1 MTEAADTLAPV
12 TVGTAG
18 HVDHGKS
25 TLVEALTSIFP
36 DRLAEERERGL
47 TIDLGFAWFT
57 LPGGREVSVVDVPG
71 HERFVSN
78 MLAGVGGIDAVLL
91 VIAADEGVMPQ
102 TREHLDI
109 INLLEINSGIV
120 ALTKSD
126 LVDDEWA
133 ELVEEDV
140 RDALVGS
147 ALAAAPIVHV
157 SAQARTGL
165 DRLVETLDRLLARR
179 RPQPDGGGAR
189 IPIDRV
195 FTMPGFGTVITGTL
209 TGGPLHVGDQPS
221 LYPGGA
227 SVRVRGL
234 QSHQATIDSAQ
245 PGRRVA
251 VNLGGTSPS
260 QTRRGDVLAVEGA
273 VFETRRIDARLR
285 MLPSAPRALKP
296 GEDVALHIGAASR
309 IGRLRLLETDPIPP
323 GGSGWVQ
330 WRLDA
335 PIAARRGDRYVIRRL
350 SPATTIG
357 GGRVA
362 RALARHAPR
371 GDQAVLDALARAAT
385 GDPATLVRD
394 ALADGF
400 VTLAQL
406 ARRTELDNATT
417 ERTVADLTAADE
429 ARTLRS
435 YVGSVQ
441 VIERLTSDLLSALRE
456 HHESDPAAAG
466 LRPSNLAR
474 TIDAPADA
482 IGELAA
488 TAAVDGLIRLDG
500 PRLSLA
506 GHRIELGQSEE
517 RTANRLLA
525 RLDQGGSTP
534 PSLTEALAATGGT
547 RRLASALALDGR
559 LVLLAPD
566 IALSRPTYDG
576 WLRAIRGLFDTAP
589 SVTVREVRDAL
600 ATSRKFALA
609 ILEYLDSQA
618 ITRRVGDARLWLGE
632 DSERD

>member
-1 MTEAADTLAPV
+1 M

-57 LPGGREVSVVDVPG
+57 LPSGREVSVIDVPG

-109 INLLEINSGIV
+109 IDLLEIDAGVV
-120 ALTKSD
+120 ALTKAD

-140 RDALVGS
+140 RDALRGS

-157 SAQARTGL
+157 SAEARTGL
-165 DRLVETLDRLLARR
+165 DELVETLDRVLARR
-179 RPQPDGGGAR
+179 HVRPDSGGAR

-209 TGGPLHVGDQPS
+209 SGGPLRVGDQPG
-221 LYPGGA
+221 LYPGGRR
-227 SVRVRGL
+227 VRVRGL
-234 QSHQATIDSAQ
+234 QSHQTAIDTAQ

-251 VNLGGTSPS
+251 VNLSGTSPS
-260 QTRRGDVLAVEGA
+260 QTRRGDVLAMEDA

-296 GEDVALHIGAASR
+296 GEDVALHIGAAAR
-309 IGRLRLLETDPIPP
+309 VARLRLLENDPIPP

-357 GGRVA
+357 GGSVA

-371 GDQAVLDALARAAT
+371 GDTAVLEALARAAA
-385 GDPATLVRD
+385 GDPAALVRD
-394 ALADGF
+394 ALAAGL
-400 VTLAQL
+400 VTMAQL
-406 ARRTELDNATT
+406 ARRTELDSATT
-417 ERTVADLTAADE
+417 EQTLADLTAAGE
-429 ARTLRS
+429 VRTLRS
-435 YVGSVQ
+435 YLGSVP
-441 VIERLTSDLLSALRE
+441 VIEQLTADLLSALRT
-456 HHESDPAAAG
+456 HHESDPGAVG
-466 LRPSNLAR
+466 LRSSDLAR
-474 TIDAPADA
+474 TLDLSADA
-482 IGELAA
+482 VGELAA
-488 TAAVDGLIRLDG
+488 AAAAEGSVRLEG
-500 PRLSLA
+500 PRVSLA
-506 GHRIELGQSEE
+506 GHTVELSESE
-517 RTANRLLA
+517 QRTAHRLLA
-525 RLDQGGSTP
+525 QLDEGGATP
-534 PSLTEALAATGGT
+534 QALAQALTAAGGT
-547 RRLASALALDGR
+547 PRLASALAQDGR
-559 LVLLAPD
+559 LVLLAAD
-566 IALSRPTYDG
+566 IALSRRTYEA
-576 WLRAIRGLFDTAP
+576 WLRAVRELFDSAP
-589 SVTVREVRDAL
+589 AVSVREVRDAL
-600 ATSRKFALA
+600 GTSRKYALA
-609 ILEYLDSQA
+609 LLEYLDSRA

-632 DSERD
+632 DSEQA

>member
-1 MTEAADTLAPV
+1 M

-109 INLLEINSGIV
+109 IDLLEIDTGVV
-120 ALTKSD
+120 ALTKAD

-140 RDALVGS
+140 RDALAGS
-147 ALAAAPIVHV
+147 ALADAPIVHV
-157 SAQARTGL
+157 SAQDRTGL
-165 DRLVETLDRLLARR
+165 DELVKALDGVLAQL
-179 RPQPDGGGAR
+179 RPRSDIGGAR

-209 TGGPLHVGDQPS
+209 SGGTLRVGDQPG
-221 LYPGGA
+221 LYPGGRT
-227 SVRVRGL
+227 VRVRGL
-234 QSHQATIDSAQ
+234 QSHQTTIDFAQ

-260 QTRRGDVLAVEGA
+260 QTRRGDMLAVEGA

-296 GEDVALHIGAASR
+296 GEDVSLHVGAASR
-309 IGRLRLLETDPIPP
+309 IARLRLLERDPIPA
-323 GGSGWVQ
+323 GASGWVQ

-371 GDQAVLDALARAAT
+371 GDPAILATLSRAAA
-385 GDPATLVRD
+385 GDPLVLVRD
-394 ALADGF
+394 ALAHDL
-400 VTLAQL
+400 VTPVDL
-406 ARRTELDNATT
+406 ARRTELDGKALARAVV
-417 ERTVADLTAADE
+417 ELTAAGDV
-429 ARTLRS
+429 RTLRS
-435 YVGSVQ
+435 HIGSAEV
-441 VIERLTSDLLSALRE
+441 VERLTSDLMAELRA
-456 HHESDPAAAG
+456 HHESDPAARG
-466 LRPSNLAR
+466 LRPSELAR
-474 TIDAPADA
+474 TMNATTDA
-482 IGELAA
+482 IGELATVAA
-488 TAAVDGLIRLDG
+488 TDGLVRLDG
-500 PRLSLA
+500 PRVALADHKVELSKA
-506 GHRIELGQSEE
+506 EQRAA
-517 RTANRLLA
+517 TRLLA
-525 RLDQGGSTP
+525 ILDQGGSTP
-534 PSLTEALAATGGT
+534 PSLAEALSATGGSK
-547 RRLASALALDGR
+547 RLATALAQDGR

-566 IALSRPTYDG
+566 IALSRRTYDA
-576 WLRAIRGLFDTAP
+576 WLGAVRDLFLAAP

-600 ATSRKFALA
+600 GTSRKYALA
-609 ILEYLDSQA
+609 LLEYLDSRA
-618 ITRRVGDARLWLGE
+618 VTRRVGDARLWLGD
-632 DSERD
+632 DSERG

>member
-1 MTEAADTLAPV
+1 M

-109 INLLEINSGIV
+109 IDLLEIDSGVV
-120 ALTKSD
+120 ALTKAD
-126 LVDDEWA
+126 LVDEEWA

-140 RDALVGS
+140 RETLAGRALGD
-147 ALAAAPIVHV
+147 APIVQV
-157 SAQARTGL
+157 SAQARSGL
-165 DRLVETLDRLLARR
+165 DELVATLDAVLAQ
-179 RPQPDGGGAR
+179 RPPRQDSGGAR

-209 TGGPLHVGDQPS
+209 SGGTLHVGDQPS
-221 LYPGGA
+221 LVPGGRG
-227 SVRVRGL
+227 VRVRGL
-234 QSHQATIDSAQ
+234 QSHQTTIDTAQ

-260 QTRRGDVLAVEGA
+260 QARRGDVLAADGA
-273 VFETRRIDARLR
+273 VYETRRIDARLR

-296 GEDVALHIGAASR
+296 GEHVALHIGAASR
-309 IGRLRLLETDPIPP
+309 IAGLRLLESDPIPP

-357 GGRVA
+357 GGSVA

-371 GDQAVLDALARAAT
+371 GDAAVLEALSRAAA
-385 GDPATLVRD
+385 GDPPTLVRD
-394 ALADGF
+394 ALAGGL
-400 VTLAQL
+400 VTLADL
-406 ARRTELDNATT
+406 ARRTELDSQTAAQ
-417 ERTVADLTAADE
+417 TVADLTMAGE
-429 ARTLRS
+429 MRS
-435 YVGSVQ
+435 LGSYLGSMQ
-441 VIERLTSDLLSALRE
+441 VIERLTAELLGALRAHHDSDPGAAGPGTSDL
-456 HHESDPAAAG
+456 
-466 LRPSNLAR
+466 AR
-474 TIDAPADA
+474 MMDTPADA

-488 TAAVDGLIRLDG
+488 AAAAEGSVRLDG
-500 PRLSLA
+500 PRMALA
-506 GHRIELGQSEE
+506 DHQVQLNPAEQR
-517 RTANRLLA
+517 AAPRLLA
-525 RLDQGGSTP
+525 QLDQGGSAP
-534 PSLTEALAATGGT
+534 PSLSEALAASGGT
-547 RRLASALALDGR
+547 RRLAAALAQDGQ

-566 IALSRPTYDG
+566 IALSRRNYDS
-576 WLRAIRGLFDTAP
+576 WLHAVRELFDAAP
-589 SVTVREVRDAL
+589 TVTVREVRDAL
-600 ATSRKFALA
+600 GTSRKYALA
-609 ILEYLDSQA
+609 LLEYLDSRA
-618 ITRRVGDARLWLGE
+618 VTRRVGDARLWLGE
-632 DSERD
+632 DSERP

>member
-1 MTEAADTLAPV
+1 M

-57 LPGGREVSVVDVPG
+57 LPGGREVSVIDVPG

-109 INLLEINSGIV
+109 IDLLEIDAGVV
-120 ALTKSD
+120 ALTKAD

-140 RDALVGS
+140 REALEGRT
-147 ALAAAPIVHV
+147 LADAPIVHV
-157 SAQARTGL
+157 SAQSRTGL
-165 DRLVETLDRLLARR
+165 DELVETLDDVLAQRPPRLDR
-179 RPQPDGGGAR
+179 GGAR

-209 TGGPLHVGDQPS
+209 SGGTLHVGDQPR
-221 LYPGGA
+221 LYPGA
-227 SVRVRGL
+227 RSVRVRGL
-234 QSHQATIDSAQ
+234 QSHQTTIGAAP

-260 QTRRGDVLAVEGA
+260 QTRRGDVLAVEDA

-285 MLPSAPRALKP
+285 MLPAAARALKP
-296 GEDVALHIGAASR
+296 GEDVSLHIGAASR
-309 IGRLRLLETDPIPP
+309 VARLRLLERDPIPP

-350 SPATTIG
+350 SPAATIG
-357 GGRVA
+357 GGDVV

-371 GDQAVLDALARAAT
+371 GDTAILDALERAAA
-385 GDPATLVRD
+385 GDAATLVRD
-394 ALADGF
+394 ALADRL
-400 VTLAQL
+400 VTLAEL
-406 ARRTELDNATT
+406 ARRTELDSETT
-417 ERTVADLTAADE
+417 AQTVTDLTAGGE

-441 VIERLTSDLLSALRE
+441 VIENLTSELLSALRT
-456 HHESDPAAAG
+456 HHESDPGATG
-466 LRPSNLAR
+466 LRTSDLAR
-474 TIDAPADA
+474 TMDAPADA
-482 IGELAA
+482 VGELAA
-488 TAAVDGLIRLDG
+488 EAAARGAVRLDG
-500 PRLSLA
+500 PRVALA
-506 GHRIELGQSEE
+506 GHRAELTEAEQ
-517 RTANRLLA
+517 RAADRLLA
-525 RLDQGGSTP
+525 QLDQGGSTP
-534 PSLTEALAATGGT
+534 PSLALALTAAGGT
-547 RRLASALALDGR
+547 PRLASALAQDGR
-559 LVLLAPD
+559 LVLLAAD
-566 IALSRPTYDG
+566 IALSSRTYEA
-576 WLRAIRGLFDTAP
+576 WLGAVRELFESAP

-600 ATSRKFALA
+600 GTSRKYALA
-609 ILEYLDSQA
+609 LLEYLDSRA

>member
-1 MTEAADTLAPV
+1 M

-36 DRLAEERERGL
+36 DRLAEEHERGL

-57 LPGGREVSVVDVPG
+57 LPSGREVSMVDVPG

-109 INLLEINSGIV
+109 INLLEIDSGVV

-140 RDALVGS
+140 REALRDS
-147 ALAAAPIVHV
+147 ALAAAPMVHV
-157 SAQARTGL
+157 SAEARTGL
-165 DRLVETLDRLLARR
+165 DELVETLDNVLAQRPPRLDR
-179 RPQPDGGGAR
+179 GGAR

-209 TGGPLHVGDQPS
+209 SGGPLNVGDQPG
-221 LYPGGA
+221 LYPGGRG
-227 SVRVRGL
+227 VRVRGL
-234 QSHQATIDSAQ
+234 QSHQTTIDTAQ

-251 VNLGGTSPS
+251 VNLGGANPS

-296 GEDVALHIGAASR
+296 GEDVSLHIGAASR
-309 IGRLRLLETDPIPP
+309 VARLRLLESDPIPP

-357 GGRVA
+357 GGSVA

-371 GDQAVLDALARAAT
+371 GDAAVLDALARAAV

-394 ALADGF
+394 ALADGL
-400 VTLAQL
+400 VTLADL
-406 ARRTELDNATT
+406 ARRTELDSATT
-417 ERTVADLTAADE
+417 KQTVADLTAAGE
-429 ARTLRS
+429 VRMLRN

-441 VIERLTSDLLSALRE
+441 VIERLTSELLRALGS
-456 HHESDPAAAG
+456 HHESDPGAVG
-466 LRPSNLAR
+466 LRTSDLVR
-474 TIDAPADA
+474 TMVAPADA

-488 TAAVDGLIRLDG
+488 VAAAEGLVRLEG
-500 PRLSLA
+500 PRVALA
-506 GHRIELGQSEE
+506 GHNVELSADEE
-517 RTANRLLA
+517 RAALRVLTH
-525 RLDQGGSTP
+525 LDEGGSTP
-534 PSLTEALAATGGT
+534 PPLTEALAAGGGT
-547 RRLASALALDGR
+547 RRLATALAQDGR

-566 IALSRPTYDG
+566 IALSRRTYNA
-576 WLRAIRGLFDTAP
+576 WLGAVRSLFEFSS

-600 ATSRKFALA
+600 GTSRKYALA
-609 ILEYLDSQA
+609 LLEYLDSRA

-632 DSERD
+632 DSEPA

>member
-1 MTEAADTLAPV
+1 M

-57 LPGGREVSVVDVPG
+57 LPGGREVSVIDVPG

-109 INLLEINSGIV
+109 IDLLEIDSGVV
-120 ALTKSD
+120 ALTKAD

-140 RDALVGS
+140 RDALQGS
-147 ALAAAPIVHV
+147 ALSAAPMVHV
-157 SAQARTGL
+157 SAAARTGL
-165 DRLVETLDRLLARR
+165 DELVETLDRVLARR
-179 RPQPDGGGAR
+179 PVRPDSGGAR

-195 FTMPGFGTVITGTL
+195 FAMPGFGTVITGTL
-209 TGGPLHVGDQPS
+209 SGGPLRVGDQPG
-221 LYPGGA
+221 LYPGGR

-234 QSHQATIDSAQ
+234 QSHQTTIDTAR

-251 VNLGGTSPS
+251 VNLSGTSPS
-260 QTRRGDVLAVEGA
+260 QTRRGDVLAMEDA

-296 GEDVALHIGAASR
+296 GEDVSLHIGAASR
-309 IGRLRLLETDPIPP
+309 VARLRLLESDPIPP

-335 PIAARRGDRYVIRRL
+335 PIAARRGDRYVTRRL

-357 GGRVA
+357 GGSVA
-362 RALARHAPR
+362 RALAWHAPR
-371 GDQAVLDALARAAT
+371 GDAAVLDALARAAV

-394 ALADGF
+394 ALADGL
-400 VTLAQL
+400 VTLADL
-406 ARRTELDNATT
+406 ARRTELDSATT
-417 ERTVADLTAADE
+417 KQTVADLTAAGE
-429 ARTLRS
+429 VRMLRN

-441 VIERLTSDLLSALRE
+441 VIERLTSELLSALGS
-456 HHESDPAAAG
+456 HHESDPGAAG
-466 LRPSNLAR
+466 LRTSDLVR
-474 TIDAPADA
+474 TMDAPADA

-488 TAAVDGLIRLDG
+488 VAAAEGSVRLEG
-500 PRLSLA
+500 PRVSLA
-506 GHRIELGQSEE
+506 GHTVELNAAEE
-517 RTANRLLA
+517 RAALRVLTY
-525 RLDQGGSTP
+525 LDEGGSMP
-534 PSLTEALAATGGT
+534 QPLTEALAAGGGT
-547 RRLASALALDGR
+547 RRLATALAQDGR

-566 IALSRPTYDG
+566 IALSRRTYNA
-576 WLRAIRGLFDTAP
+576 WLRAVRSLFESSP

-600 ATSRKFALA
+600 GTSRKYALA
-609 ILEYLDSQA
+609 LLEYLDSRA

-632 DSERD
+632 DSEQA

>member
-1 MTEAADTLAPV
+1 M

-57 LPGGREVSVVDVPG
+57 LPSGREVSVVDVPG

-109 INLLEINSGIV
+109 IDLLEIDTGVV

-140 RDALVGS
+140 RDALAGS
-147 ALAAAPIVHV
+147 ALAAAPIVPV
-157 SAQARTGL
+157 SAQDRTGL

-179 RPQPDGGGAR
+179 SGRPDSGGAR

-234 QSHQATIDSAQ
+234 QSHQATIDFAQ

-273 VFETRRIDARLR
+273 VFETHRIDARLR

-323 GGSGWVQ
+323 GGSGWAQ

-371 GDQAVLDALARAAT
+371 GDRAVLDALARAAA

-394 ALADGF
+394 ALTDGL

-417 ERTVADLTAADE
+417 EQNVADLAAANE
-429 ARTLRS
+429 VRTLRS

-441 VIERLTSDLLSALRE
+441 EIERLTSDLLRALRE
-456 HHESDPAAAG
+456 HHQSDPGAMG
-466 LRPSNLAR
+466 LRTSDLAHSM
-474 TIDAPADA
+474 DAPADA

-488 TAAVDGLIRLDG
+488 AAAARGLVRLEG
-500 PRLSLA
+500 PRIVLA
-506 GHRIELGQSEE
+506 GHTVELTEAE
-517 RTANRLLA
+517 RHAAPRLLA
-525 RLDQGGSTP
+525 RLDQGGPTP
-534 PSLTEALAATGGT
+534 PSLSEALKATGGS
-547 RRLASALALDGR
+547 RRLAAALAQDGR
-559 LVLLAPD
+559 LVMLAPD
-566 IALSRPTYDG
+566 IALSRGTFDA
-576 WLRAIRGLFDTAP
+576 WLSTVHGLFHAGPT
-589 SVTVREVRDAL
+589 VTVREVRDAL
-600 ATSRKFALA
+600 GTSRKFALA
-609 ILEYLDSQA
+609 LLEYLDSRA

>member
-1 MTEAADTLAPV
+1 MTESADTLAPM

-109 INLLEINSGIV
+109 IDLLEIESGV
-120 ALTKSD
+120 VVLTKAD
-126 LVDDEWA
+126 LVEDEWV

-140 RDALVGS
+140 RDALAGS
-147 ALAAAPIVHV
+147 RLAASPIVHV

-165 DRLVETLDRLLARR
+165 DELVETLDRVLTR
-179 RPQPDGGGAR
+179 RPIRPDSGGAR

-209 TGGPLHVGDQPS
+209 TGGPLRVGDQPN
-221 LYPGGA
+221 LYPGGRN
-227 SVRVRGL
+227 VRVRGL
-234 QSHQATIDSAQ
+234 QSHQTTIDTAH
-245 PGRRVA
+245 PGRRAA
-251 VNLGGTSPS
+251 VNLGGTNPS
-260 QTRRGDVLAVEGA
+260 QTRRGDVLAMPGA
-273 VFETRRIDARLR
+273 VLETRRVDARLR

-296 GEDVALHIGAASR
+296 GEDVALHIGAAAR
-309 IGRLRLLETDPIPP
+309 VARLRLLEAEAIPP
-323 GGSGWVQ
+323 GDSGWVQ

-371 GDQAVLDALARAAT
+371 GDEAVLDALAHAAA
-385 GDPATLVRD
+385 GDPATLIRD
-394 ALADGF
+394 ALADEL

-406 ARRTELDNATT
+406 ARRTELDSATT
-417 ERTVADLTAADE
+417 EQTIADLTAADE

-441 VIERLTSDLLSALRE
+441 VIERLTSDLLSALRA
-456 HHESDPAAAG
+456 HHESDPGAIG
-466 LRPSNLAR
+466 LRTTDLALAM
-474 TIDAPADA
+474 DAPADA

-488 TAAVDGLIRLDG
+488 AAAAKGLVRLEG
-500 PRLSLA
+500 PRMVLA
-506 GHRIELGQSEE
+506 GHTVELTEAE
-517 RTANRLLA
+517 KHAAPRLLA
-525 RLDQGGSTP
+525 HLDQGGSTP
-534 PSLTEALAATGGT
+534 PSLSQALTATSGS
-547 RRLASALALDGR
+547 RRLAAALTQDGR

-566 IALSRPTYDG
+566 IALSRETYAV
-576 WLRAIRGLFDTAP
+576 WLRAVRDLFETAP

-600 ATSRKFALA
+600 GTSRKYALA
-609 ILEYLDSQA
+609 LLEYLDSRA
-618 ITRRVGDARLWLGE
+618 VTRRVGDVRLWLGE

>member
-1 MTEAADTLAPV
+1 M

-57 LPGGREVSVVDVPG
+57 LPSGREVSVVDVPG

-109 INLLEINSGIV
+109 INLLEIDSGVV

-140 RDALVGS
+140 RDALAGR

-165 DRLVETLDRLLARR
+165 DTLVETLDRLLAQR
-179 RPQPDGGGAR
+179 RPRSDGGGAR

-209 TGGPLHVGDQPS
+209 SGGPLHVGDQPN
-221 LYPGGA
+221 LYPGGER
-227 SVRVRGL
+227 VRVRGL
-234 QSHQATIDSAQ
+234 QSHQATIDVAQ

-251 VNLGGTSPS
+251 VNLGGASPS

-273 VFETRRIDARLR
+273 VFETRRVDARLR
-285 MLPSAPRALKP
+285 MLPAAPRALKP
-296 GEDVALHIGAASR
+296 GEDVSLHIGAASR
-309 IGRLRLLETDPIPP
+309 IARLRLLETDRIPP

-362 RALARHAPR
+362 RAQARHAPR
-371 GDQAVLDALARAAT
+371 GDPETLATLTRAAA
-385 GDPATLVRD
+385 GDPLMLVRD
-394 ALADGF
+394 ALADDL
-400 VTLAQL
+400 VTPDDLS
-406 ARRTELDNATT
+406 RRTELDGETL
-417 ERTVADLTAADE
+417 ERAVAELTAAGE
-429 ARTLRS
+429 ARALRS
-435 YVGSVQ
+435 YTGSVQ
-441 VIERLTSDLLSALRE
+441 VIERLTSALLAALRA
-456 HHESDPAAAG
+456 HHESDPGAAG
-466 LRPSNLAR
+466 LRSSDLAR
-474 TIDAPADA
+474 TLDLPANA
-482 IGELAA
+482 VAELAA
-488 TAAVDGLIRLDG
+488 AAAGGGSVRIDG
-500 PRLSLA
+500 PRIALA
-506 GHRIELGQSEE
+506 GHRVELDEAE
-517 RTANRLLA
+517 KRTARRLLA
-525 RLDQGGSTP
+525 QLDRGGSAP
-534 PSLTEALAATGGT
+534 PSLTEALTASGGT
-547 RRLASALALDGR
+547 PRLAAALAQDGR
-559 LVLLAPD
+559 LVSLAPD
-566 IALSRPTYDG
+566 IALSRQTYDG
-576 WLRAIRGLFDTAP
+576 WLDTVRDLFQAAP
-589 SVTVREVRDAL
+589 RVTVREVRDAL
-600 ATSRKFALA
+600 GTSRKYALA
-609 ILEYLDSQA
+609 LLEYLDSRA
-618 ITRRVGDARLWLGE
+618 ITRRVGDVRLWLGE

>member
-1 MTEAADTLAPV
+1 M

-57 LPGGREVSVVDVPG
+57 LPGGREVSVIDVPG

-109 INLLEINSGIV
+109 IDLLEIDSGVV
-120 ALTKSD
+120 ALTKAD

-140 RDALVGS
+140 REALRDS
-147 ALAAAPIVHV
+147 ALAAAPMVHV
-157 SAQARTGL
+157 SAEARTGL
-165 DRLVETLDRLLARR
+165 DELVETLDNVLAQRPPRLDR
-179 RPQPDGGGAR
+179 GGAR

-209 TGGPLHVGDQPS
+209 SGGPLNVGDQPG
-221 LYPGGA
+221 LYPGGRG
-227 SVRVRGL
+227 VRVRGL
-234 QSHQATIDSAQ
+234 QSHQTTIDTAQ

-251 VNLGGTSPS
+251 VNLGGANPS

-296 GEDVALHIGAASR
+296 GEDVSLHIGAASR
-309 IGRLRLLETDPIPP
+309 VARLRLLESDPIPP

-350 SPATTIG
+350 SPANTIG
-357 GGRVA
+357 GGSVA

-371 GDQAVLDALARAAT
+371 GDEAVLDSLTRAAS

-394 ALADGF
+394 ALAAGL
-400 VTLAQL
+400 VTMAQL
-406 ARRTELDNATT
+406 ARRTELDSAAT
-417 ERTVADLTAADE
+417 EETVADLTAAGE
-429 ARTLRS
+429 VRTLRS
-435 YVGSVQ
+435 YLGSVP
-441 VIERLTSDLLSALRE
+441 VIEQLTAELLSALRT
-456 HHESDPAAAG
+456 HHESDPGAVG
-466 LRPSNLAR
+466 LPSSEVAR
-474 TIDAPADA
+474 TMDLPADA
-482 IGELAA
+482 VSELAA
-488 TAAVDGLIRLDG
+488 AAAAEGSVRLEG
-500 PRLSLA
+500 PRVSLA
-506 GHRIELGQSEE
+506 GHTVEMSESE
-517 RTANRLLA
+517 QRTAHRLLA
-525 RLDQGGSTP
+525 HLDQGGSTP
-534 PSLTEALAATGGT
+534 PSLAEALTAAGGT
-547 RRLASALALDGR
+547 PRLASALAQDGR
-559 LVLLAPD
+559 LVVLASD
-566 IALSRPTYDG
+566 IALSRRTYEA
-576 WLRAIRGLFDTAP
+576 WLRAVRELFDSAP
-589 SVTVREVRDAL
+589 AVSVREVRDAL
-600 ATSRKFALA
+600 GTSRKYALA
-609 ILEYLDSQA
+609 LLEYLDSRA
-618 ITRRVGDARLWLGE
+618 ITRRVGDARLWLGD
-632 DSERD
+632 DSEPD

>member
-1 MTEAADTLAPV
+1 M

-57 LPGGREVSVVDVPG
+57 LPNGREVSVVDVPG

-109 INLLEINSGIV
+109 IDLLEIDTGVV

-126 LVDDEWA
+126 LVDDEWV

-140 RDALVGS
+140 RDALAGS
-147 ALAAAPIVHV
+147 ALAAAPIVPV
-157 SAQARTGL
+157 SAQDRTGL

-179 RPQPDGGGAR
+179 SGRPDSGGAR

-209 TGGPLHVGDQPS
+209 TGGPLHVGDRPN
-221 LYPGGA
+221 LYPSGRG
-227 SVRVRGL
+227 VRIRGL
-234 QSHQATIDSAQ
+234 QSHQATIDAAQ
-245 PGRRVA
+245 PGCRVA
-251 VNLGGTSPS
+251 VNLGGANPS

-285 MLPSAPRALKP
+285 MLPSAARALKP
-296 GEDVALHIGAASR
+296 GEDVALHIGAAAR
-309 IGRLRLLETDPIPP
+309 VARLRLLEADPIPP

-350 SPATTIG
+350 SPAATIG

-371 GDQAVLDALARAAT
+371 GDRAVLDALARAAA
-385 GDPATLVRD
+385 GDPASLVRD
-394 ALADGF
+394 ALTDGL

-417 ERTVADLTAADE
+417 EQAIADLAAAHE

-441 VIERLTSDLLSALRE
+441 EIERLTSHLLSALRA
-456 HHESDPAAAG
+456 HHESDPGALG
-466 LRPSNLAR
+466 LRTSDLAHSL
-474 TIDAPADA
+474 DAPADA

-488 TAAVDGLIRLDG
+488 AAATRGLVRLEG
-500 PRLSLA
+500 PRIVLA
-506 GHRIELGQSEE
+506 GHTVELTEAE
-517 RTANRLLA
+517 RHAAPRLLA

-534 PSLTEALAATGGT
+534 PSLSEALTATGGS
-547 RRLASALALDGR
+547 RRLTAALAQDGR
-559 LVLLAPD
+559 LVMLAPD
-566 IALSRPTYDG
+566 IALSRGTYDA
-576 WLRAIRGLFDTAP
+576 WLSAVHGLFDAGPT
-589 SVTVREVRDAL
+589 VTVREVRDAL
-600 ATSRKFALA
+600 GTSRKFALA
-609 ILEYLDSQA
+609 LLEYLDSRA

>member
-1 MTEAADTLAPV
+1 MTAGPDALAPM

-57 LPGGREVSVVDVPG
+57 LPSGREVSVVDVPG

-109 INLLEINSGIV
+109 IDLLEIDSGVV
-120 ALTKSD
+120 ALTKAD
-126 LVDDEWA
+126 LVEDEWV

-140 RDALVGS
+140 RDALAGS
-147 ALAAAPIVHV
+147 PLAASPIVHV

-165 DRLVETLDRLLARR
+165 DELVETLDRVLTR
-179 RPQPDGGGAR
+179 RPARPDGGGAR

-209 TGGPLHVGDQPS
+209 TGGPLQVGDRPS
-221 LYPGGA
+221 LYPSGRA
-227 SVRVRGL
+227 VRVRGL
-234 QSHQATIDSAQ
+234 QSHQATINAAQ

-251 VNLGGTSPS
+251 VNLGGTNPS
-260 QTRRGDVLAVEGA
+260 QTRRGDVLAMPGA
-273 VFETRRIDARLR
+273 VLDTRRVDARLR
-285 MLPSAPRALKP
+285 MLASAPRALKP
-296 GEDVALHIGAASR
+296 GEHVALHIGAAARVAS
-309 IGRLRLLETDPIPP
+309 LRLLEADPIPP

-335 PIAARRGDRYVIRRL
+335 PIAGRRGDRYVIRRL

-371 GDQAVLDALARAAT
+371 GDQAVLEAVARAAA

-394 ALADGF
+394 ALADEL

-406 ARRTELDNATT
+406 ARRIELDSATT
-417 ERTVADLTAADE
+417 EQTVADLAAAGE
-429 ARTLRS
+429 AWTLRS
-435 YVGSVQ
+435 FVGSVQ
-441 VIERLTSDLLSALRE
+441 VIERLTSELLSTLRE
-456 HHESDPAAAG
+456 HHESDPGAMG
-466 LRPSNLAR
+466 LRTSDLAR
-474 TIDAPADA
+474 SMDAPAEA

-488 TAAVDGLIRLDG
+488 AAAAQGSVRLEG
-500 PRLSLA
+500 PHVVLA
-506 GHRIELGQSEE
+506 GHTVVLTEAEQ
-517 RTANRLLA
+517 RTALRLLA
-525 RLDQGGSTP
+525 HLDHGGSTP
-534 PSLTEALAATGGT
+534 PSLGEALTATSGS
-547 RRLASALALDGR
+547 RRLAAALAQDGR
-559 LVLLAPD
+559 LVMLAPD
-566 IALSRPTYDG
+566 IALSRETYAV
-576 WLRAIRGLFDTAP
+576 WLRAVRNLFETAP
-589 SVTVREVRDAL
+589 SVTVREVRDTL
-600 ATSRKFALA
+600 GTSRKYALA
-609 ILEYLDSQA
+609 LLEYLDSRA
-618 ITRRVGDARLWLGE
+618 VTRRVGDARLWLGE

>member
-1 MTEAADTLAPV
+1 M

-57 LPGGREVSVVDVPG
+57 LPSGREVSVIDVPG

-109 INLLEINSGIV
+109 INLLEIDTGVV
-120 ALTKSD
+120 ALTKAD

-140 RDALVGS
+140 REALEGS
-147 ALAAAPIVHV
+147 RLTNTPIVQV
-157 SAQARTGL
+157 SAQARIGL
-165 DRLVETLDRLLARR
+165 DELVGTLDRVLAARR
-179 RPQPDGGGAR
+179 PRTDRGGAR

-195 FTMPGFGTVITGTL
+195 FTMPGFGTVVTGTL
-209 TGGPLHVGDQPS
+209 SGGPLRVGDQPS
-221 LYPGGA
+221 LYPGGRR
-227 SVRVRGL
+227 VRVRGL
-234 QSHQATIDSAQ
+234 QSHQTTVDAAW

-251 VNLGGTSPS
+251 VNLGGVNPS

-273 VFETRRIDARLR
+273 VFETRRIDTRLR

-296 GEDVALHIGAASR
+296 GEDVALHIGAAAR
-309 IGRLRLLETDPIPP
+309 LARLRLLEADPIAP
-323 GGSGWVQ
+323 GKSGWVQ

-357 GGRVA
+357 GGSVA

-371 GDQAVLDALARAAT
+371 GDVAVLDALARAAA
-385 GDPATLVRD
+385 GDPPALVRD
-394 ALADGF
+394 ALTAGL

-406 ARRTELDNATT
+406 ARRTELDSATA
-417 ERTVADLTAADE
+417 EQTVADLTAAGE
-429 ARTLRS
+429 VRTLRG

-441 VIERLTSDLLSALRE
+441 MIESLTSELLSALRA
-456 HHESDPAAAG
+456 HHERDPAATG
-466 LRPSNLAR
+466 LRTSDLAR
-474 TIDAPADA
+474 TMDAPADA
-482 IGELAA
+482 VGELAA
-488 TAAVDGLIRLDG
+488 AAAAEGLVRLEG
-500 PRLSLA
+500 PRVALA
-506 GHRIELGQSEE
+506 DHKVELNEAEQ
-517 RTANRLLA
+517 RAALRLLA
-525 RLDQGGSTP
+525 ELDRGGSTP
-534 PSLTEALAATGGT
+534 PSLTEALTATGGS
-547 RRLASALALDGR
+547 RRLAAALGQDGR
-559 LVLLAPD
+559 LVQLAPD
-566 IALSRPTYDG
+566 IALSRQTYDA
-576 WLRAIRGLFDTAP
+576 WLRAVRGLFESSP

-600 ATSRKFALA
+600 GTSRKYALA
-609 ILEYLDSQA
+609 LLEYLDSRA
-618 ITRRVGDARLWLGE
+618 VTRRVGDARLWLGE
-632 DSERD
+632 DSERA

>member
-1 MTEAADTLAPV
+1 M

-57 LPGGREVSVVDVPG
+57 LPSGREVSVIDVPG

-109 INLLEINSGIV
+109 IDLLDIDAGVV
-120 ALTKSD
+120 ALTKAD
-126 LVDDEWA
+126 LVGDEWA

-140 RDALVGS
+140 RDVLAGS
-147 ALAAAPIVHV
+147 ALAAAPIVQV
-157 SAQARTGL
+157 SAQVRTGL
-165 DRLVETLDRLLARR
+165 DELVETLDDVLARR
-179 RPQPDGGGAR
+179 PARLDRGGAR

-209 TGGPLHVGDQPS
+209 SGGPLRVGDQPD
-221 LYPGGA
+221 LHPGGRR
-227 SVRVRGL
+227 VRVRGL
-234 QSHQATIDSAQ
+234 QSHQTTIDTAQ

-251 VNLGGTSPS
+251 VNLSGTNPS
-260 QTRRGDVLAVEGA
+260 QTRRGDVLAMKDA

-296 GEDVALHIGAASR
+296 GEDVALHIGAAAR
-309 IGRLRLLETDPIPP
+309 VARLRLLESDPIPP

-357 GGRVA
+357 GGSVA

-371 GDQAVLDALARAAT
+371 GDEAVLDSLTRAAS

-394 ALADGF
+394 ALAAGL
-400 VTLAQL
+400 VTMAQL
-406 ARRTELDNATT
+406 ARRTELDSAAT
-417 ERTVADLTAADE
+417 EETVADLTAAGE
-429 ARTLRS
+429 VRTLRS
-435 YVGSVQ
+435 YLGSVP
-441 VIERLTSDLLSALRE
+441 VIEQLTADLLSALRT
-456 HHESDPAAAG
+456 HHESDPGAVG
-466 LRPSNLAR
+466 LRTSDLAR
-474 TIDAPADA
+474 TLDVPADA
-482 IGELAA
+482 VGELAA
-488 TAAVDGLIRLDG
+488 AAAAEGSVRLEG
-500 PRLSLA
+500 PRVSLA
-506 GHRIELGQSEE
+506 GHTVELSESE
-517 RTANRLLA
+517 QRTAHRLLA
-525 RLDQGGSTP
+525 QLDQGGSTP
-534 PSLTEALAATGGT
+534 PSLAQALTAAGGT
-547 RRLASALALDGR
+547 PRLASALAQDGR
-559 LVLLAPD
+559 LVLLAAD
-566 IALSRPTYDG
+566 IALSRRTYEA
-576 WLRAIRGLFDTAP
+576 WLRVVRELFDSAP
-589 SVTVREVRDAL
+589 TVSVREVRDAL
-600 ATSRKFALA
+600 GTSRKYALA
-609 ILEYLDSQA
+609 LLEYLDSRA
-618 ITRRVGDARLWLGE
+618 ITRRVGDARLWLGK
-632 DSERD
+632 DSEQA

>member
-1 MTEAADTLAPV
+1 M

-57 LPGGREVSVVDVPG
+57 LPSGREVSVVDVPG

-109 INLLEINSGIV
+109 IDLLEIDSGVV
-120 ALTKSD
+120 ALTKAD
-126 LVDDEWA
+126 LVEEEWA

-140 RDALVGS
+140 RETLEGR

-165 DRLVETLDRLLARR
+165 DELVETLERVLAHRPVRPDR
-179 RPQPDGGGAR
+179 GGAR

-209 TGGPLHVGDQPS
+209 TGGPLRVGDQPG
-221 LYPGGA
+221 LFPGSR

-234 QSHQATIDSAQ
+234 QSHQTTIDAAQ

-273 VFETRRIDARLR
+273 VFETRRVDARLR

-296 GEDVALHIGAASR
+296 GEDVALHIGAAAR
-309 IGRLRLLETDPIPP
+309 IGRLRLLEADPIPP

-362 RALARHAPR
+362 RALAQHAPR
-371 GDQAVLDALARAAT
+371 GDEAMLDTLARAAA

-394 ALADGF
+394 ALAGGL
-400 VTLAQL
+400 VTLARL
-406 ARRTELDNATT
+406 ARRTELDSATT
-417 ERTVADLTAADE
+417 ERTIAELTAADE
-429 ARTLRS
+429 VRSLRS

-441 VIERLTSDLLSALRE
+441 VIERLTLDLLSALRA
-456 HHESDPAAAG
+456 HHESDPGAIG
-466 LRPSNLAR
+466 LRTSDLAR
-474 TIDAPADA
+474 TMDAPADA

-488 TAAVDGLIRLDG
+488 VAATEGQVRLEG
-500 PRLSLA
+500 PRVVLA
-506 GHRIELGQSEE
+506 GHTAELTEAEE
-517 RTANRLLA
+517 HTAQRLLA
-525 RLDQGGSTP
+525 HLDQGGLTP
-534 PSLTEALAATGGT
+534 PSLNEALTATGGN
-547 RRLASALALDGR
+547 RRLAAALAQDGR

-566 IALSRPTYDG
+566 IALSRDTYAV
-576 WLRAIRGLFDTAP
+576 WLRAVRDLFGTAP

-600 ATSRKFALA
+600 GTSRKYALA
-609 ILEYLDSQA
+609 LLEYLDSRA
-618 ITRRVGDARLWLGE
+618 VTRRVGDARLWLGE
-632 DSERD
+632 DSERN

>member
-1 MTEAADTLAPV
+1 M

-57 LPGGREVSVVDVPG
+57 LPSGREVSVVDVPG

-109 INLLEINSGIV
+109 IDLLEIDIGVV

-140 RDALVGS
+140 RDALAGS
-147 ALAAAPIVHV
+147 ALAAAPIVPV
-157 SAQARTGL
+157 SAQDRTGL

-179 RPQPDGGGAR
+179 RLRADGGGAR

-234 QSHQATIDSAQ
+234 QSHQTAIDSAQ

-309 IGRLRLLETDPIPP
+309 TGRLRLLETDPVPP

-350 SPATTIG
+350 SPAATIG

-371 GDQAVLDALARAAT
+371 GDRAVLDALARAAA

-394 ALADGF
+394 ALTDGL

-417 ERTVADLTAADE
+417 EQKLADLAAANE
-429 ARTLRS
+429 VRTLRS

-441 VIERLTSDLLSALRE
+441 EIERLTSDLLSALRE
-456 HHESDPAAAG
+456 HHQSDPGAMG
-466 LRPSNLAR
+466 LRTSDLAHSM
-474 TIDAPADA
+474 DAPADA

-488 TAAVDGLIRLDG
+488 AAAARGLVRLEG
-500 PRLSLA
+500 PRIVLA
-506 GHRIELGQSEE
+506 GHTVELTEAE
-517 RTANRLLA
+517 RHAAPRLLA

-534 PSLTEALAATGGT
+534 PSLSEALTSTGGS
-547 RRLASALALDGR
+547 RRLAAALAQDGR
-559 LVLLAPD
+559 LVMLAPD
-566 IALSRPTYDG
+566 IALSRGTFDT
-576 WLRAIRGLFDTAP
+576 WLGAVHGLFDAGPT
-589 SVTVREVRDAL
+589 VTVREVRDAL
-600 ATSRKFALA
+600 GTSRKFALA
-609 ILEYLDSQA
+609 LLEYLDSQA
-618 ITRRVGDARLWLGE
+618 ITRRVGDARLWLGV
-632 DSERD
+632 DSVRD

>member
-1 MTEAADTLAPV
+1 M

-57 LPGGREVSVVDVPG
+57 LPSGREVSVVDVPG

-109 INLLEINSGIV
+109 IDLLEIDIGVV

-140 RDALVGS
+140 RDALAGS
-147 ALAAAPIVHV
+147 ALAAAPIVPV
-157 SAQARTGL
+157 SAQDRTGL

-179 RPQPDGGGAR
+179 RLRADGGGAR

-234 QSHQATIDSAQ
+234 QSHQTAIDSAQ

-309 IGRLRLLETDPIPP
+309 TGRLRLLETDPVPP

-350 SPATTIG
+350 SPAATIG

-371 GDQAVLDALARAAT
+371 GDRAVLDALARAAA

-394 ALADGF
+394 ALTDGL

-417 ERTVADLTAADE
+417 EQKLADLAAANE
-429 ARTLRS
+429 VRTLRS

-441 VIERLTSDLLSALRE
+441 EIERLTSDLLSALRE
-456 HHESDPAAAG
+456 HHQSDLGAMG
-466 LRPSNLAR
+466 LRTSDLAHSM
-474 TIDAPADA
+474 DAPADA

-488 TAAVDGLIRLDG
+488 AAAARGLVRLEG
-500 PRLSLA
+500 PRIVLA
-506 GHRIELGQSEE
+506 GHTVELTEAE
-517 RTANRLLA
+517 RHAAPRLLA

-534 PSLTEALAATGGT
+534 PSLSEALTSTGGS
-547 RRLASALALDGR
+547 RRLAAALAQDGR
-559 LVLLAPD
+559 LVMLAPD
-566 IALSRPTYDG
+566 IALSRGIFDA
-576 WLRAIRGLFDTAP
+576 WLSAVHGLFDAGPT
-589 SVTVREVRDAL
+589 VTVREVRDAL
-600 ATSRKFALA
+600 GTSRKFALA
-609 ILEYLDSQA
+609 LLEYLDSRA
-618 ITRRVGDARLWLGE
+618 ITRRVGDARLWLGV

>member
-1 MTEAADTLAPV
+1 LTGSADALAPV

-57 LPGGREVSVVDVPG
+57 LPSGREVSMVDMPG

-109 INLLEINSGIV
+109 IDLLEIDTGVV
-120 ALTKSD
+120 ALTKAD

-140 RDALVGS
+140 RDALAGR

-157 SAQARTGL
+157 SAQTRNGL
-165 DRLVETLDRLLARR
+165 DELVGTLDRVLSRR
-179 RPQPDGGGAR
+179 RRRRDVGGAR

-209 TGGPLHVGDQPS
+209 TGGPLRVGDQPS
-221 LYPGGA
+221 LVPGGR
-227 SVRVRGL
+227 SVRIRGL
-234 QSHQATIDSAQ
+234 QSHQATIDTAQ

-260 QTRRGDVLAVEGA
+260 QTRRGDVLAMPGA
-273 VFETRRIDARLR
+273 VYETRRIDARLR

-296 GEDVALHIGAASR
+296 GEDVSLHIGSASR
-309 IGRLRLLETDPIPP
+309 TARLRLLESDPIPP
-323 GGSGWVQ
+323 GESGWVQ

-335 PIAARRGDRYVIRRL
+335 PIAASRGDRYVIRRL
-350 SPATTIG
+350 SPAATIG
-357 GGRVA
+357 GGDVV

-371 GDQAVLDALARAAT
+371 GDAAVLDALQRAAA
-385 GDPATLVRD
+385 GDPSTLVRD
-394 ALADGF
+394 ALADRLL
-400 VTLAQL
+400 TLAEL
-406 ARRTELDNATT
+406 ARRTELDSGTT
-417 ERTVADLTAADE
+417 EQTVSDLTAGGE
-429 ARTLRS
+429 VRTLRS

-441 VIERLTSDLLSALRE
+441 VIERLISELLTALRA
-456 HHESDPAAAG
+456 HHESDPGEAG
-466 LRPSNLAR
+466 LKTSDVAR
-474 TIDAPADA
+474 ILDAPAEA
-482 IGELAA
+482 VGEIAA
-488 TAAVDGLIRLDG
+488 AAAAQGTLRLDG
-500 PRLSLA
+500 PRMSLA
-506 GHRIELGQSEE
+506 GHRVELTSSEKRAAGQ
-517 RTANRLLA
+517 LIA
-525 RLDQGGSTP
+525 RLDQGGSIP
-534 PSLTEALAATGGT
+534 PSLTEALTATGGT
-547 RRLASALALDGR
+547 RRLVAALAQDGQ

-566 IALSRPTYDG
+566 IALSRRTYDS
-576 WLRAIRGLFDTAP
+576 WLRAVHGLFESST

-600 ATSRKFALA
+600 RTSRKFALA
-609 ILEYLDSQA
+609 LLEYLDSRA
-618 ITRRVGDARLWLGE
+618 VTRRVGDARLWLGE
-632 DSERD
+632 DSEGA

>member
-1 MTEAADTLAPV
+1 MTESADTLAPM

-109 INLLEINSGIV
+109 INLLEIDSGVV

-140 RDALVGS
+140 REALAGS

-165 DRLVETLDRLLARR
+165 DELVETLDRLLAHR
-179 RPQPDGGGAR
+179 RPRPDGGGAR

-209 TGGPLHVGDQPS
+209 SGGPLYVGDQPN
-221 LYPGGA
+221 LYPGGD

-234 QSHQATIDSAQ
+234 QSHQTTIDFAQ

-260 QTRRGDVLAVEGA
+260 QTRRGDVLAVAGA

-309 IGRLRLLETDPIPP
+309 LARLRLLETDPIPP

-350 SPATTIG
+350 SPAATIG

-371 GDQAVLDALARAAT
+371 GDSATLATLSRAAA
-385 GDPATLVRD
+385 GDPLALVRD
-394 ALADGF
+394 ALAEEL
-400 VTLAQL
+400 VTPDDL
-406 ARRTELDNATT
+406 ARRTELDRETL
-417 ERTVADLTAADE
+417 ERAVGELTAAGE
-429 ARTLRS
+429 AGALRS
-435 YVGSVQ
+435 YLGSNQ
-441 VIERLTSDLLSALRE
+441 VIDRLTSALLAALRE
-456 HHESDPAAAG
+456 HHESDPGAAG
-466 LRPSNLAR
+466 LRSSDLAR
-474 TIDAPADA
+474 TLDLPANA
-482 IGELAA
+482 VAELAA
-488 TAAVDGLIRLDG
+488 AAAGDGSVRIDG
-500 PRLSLA
+500 PRIALA
-506 GHRIELGQSEE
+506 GHRVELSEAE
-517 RTANRLLA
+517 KQTALRLLA
-525 RLDQGGSTP
+525 RLDQGGSAP
-534 PSLTEALAATGGT
+534 PSLTEALTASGGT
-547 RRLASALALDGR
+547 ARLAAALAQDGR
-559 LVLLAPD
+559 LVVLAPD
-566 IALSRPTYDG
+566 IALSRGTYNA
-576 WLRAIRGLFDTAP
+576 WLHDVRGLFETAP
-589 SVTVREVRDAL
+589 AVTVREVRDAL
-600 ATSRKFALA
+600 GTSRKYALA
-609 ILEYLDSQA
+609 LLEYLDSRA
-618 ITRRVGDARLWLGE
+618 VTRRVGDARLWLG
-632 DSERD
+632 DGAERG

>member
-1 MTEAADTLAPV
+1 M

-57 LPGGREVSVVDVPG
+57 LPSGREVSVVDVPG

-109 INLLEINSGIV
+109 INLLEIDSGVV

-126 LVDDEWA
+126 LVDDEWL

-140 RDALVGS
+140 RESLEGS
-147 ALAAAPIVHV
+147 ALAAAPIVPV
-157 SAQARTGL
+157 SAQDRTGL

-179 RPQPDGGGAR
+179 SGRPDSGGAR

-209 TGGPLHVGDQPS
+209 TGGSLQVGDRPS
-221 LYPGGA
+221 LYPSGRA
-227 SVRVRGL
+227 VRVRGL
-234 QSHQATIDSAQ
+234 QSHQATIDAAQ

-251 VNLGGTSPS
+251 VNLGGASPS

-285 MLPSAPRALKP
+285 MLPSAARALKP
-296 GEDVALHIGAASR
+296 GEDVALHIGAAAR
-309 IGRLRLLETDPIPP
+309 VARLRLLEADPIPP

-350 SPATTIG
+350 SPAATIG

-371 GDQAVLDALARAAT
+371 GDRAVLDALARAAA
-385 GDPATLVRD
+385 GDPASLVRD
-394 ALADGF
+394 ALTDGL

-417 ERTVADLTAADE
+417 EQAIADLAAAHE

-441 VIERLTSDLLSALRE
+441 EIERLTSDLLSALRA
-456 HHESDPAAAG
+456 HHESDPGALG
-466 LRPSNLAR
+466 LRTSDLAHSL
-474 TIDAPADA
+474 DAPADA

-488 TAAVDGLIRLDG
+488 AAATRGLVRLEG
-500 PRLSLA
+500 PRIVLA
-506 GHRIELGQSEE
+506 GHTVELTEAE
-517 RTANRLLA
+517 RHAAPRLLA

-534 PSLTEALAATGGT
+534 PSLSEALTATGGS
-547 RRLASALALDGR
+547 RRLTAALAQDGR
-559 LVLLAPD
+559 LVMLAPD
-566 IALSRPTYDG
+566 IALSRGTYDA
-576 WLRAIRGLFDTAP
+576 WLSAVHGLFDAGPT
-589 SVTVREVRDAL
+589 VTVREVRDAL
-600 ATSRKFALA
+600 GTSRKFALA
-609 ILEYLDSQA
+609 LLEYLDSRA

>member
-1 MTEAADTLAPV
+1 MTGSPDALTPM

-57 LPGGREVSVVDVPG
+57 LPSGREVSVVDVPG

-109 INLLEINSGIV
+109 IELLEIDTGVV

-133 ELVEEDV
+133 ALVEEDV
-140 RDALVGS
+140 RDTLAGS
-147 ALAAAPIVHV
+147 GLATAPIVHV

-165 DRLVETLDRLLARR
+165 DELVGTLDQVLASTRA
-179 RPQPDGGGAR
+179 RPDSGGAR

-209 TGGPLHVGDQPS
+209 SGGPLRVGDQPS
-221 LYPGGA
+221 LFPGGRG
-227 SVRVRGL
+227 VRVRGL
-234 QSHQATIDSAQ
+234 QSHQTTIDAAQ

-260 QTRRGDVLAVEGA
+260 QTRRGDVLAAPGA
-273 VFETRRIDARLR
+273 VLETRRIDASLR

-296 GEDVALHIGAASR
+296 GEPVALHIGAAAR
-309 IGRLRLLETDPIPP
+309 IARLRLLEADPIPP
-323 GGSGWVQ
+323 GESGWVQ

-350 SPATTIG
+350 SPSATIG

-362 RALARHAPR
+362 RAMARHAPR
-371 GDQAVLDALARAAT
+371 GQAAVLDTLARAAA
-385 GDPATLVRD
+385 GDPRTLVHD
-394 ALADGF
+394 TLADDL
-400 VTLAQL
+400 VTMNDL
-406 ARRTELDNATT
+406 ARRTELDSPTAA
-417 ERTVADLTAADE
+417 RTVADLTESGDV
-429 ARTLRS
+429 RTLRA

-441 VIERLTSDLLSALRE
+441 VIERLTAALLAALRA
-456 HHESDPAAAG
+456 HHQQDPGASGLRIPELALTLEAPTDAVAELAAAAAAAG
-466 LRPSNLAR
+466 
-474 TIDAPADA
+474 T
-482 IGELAA
+482 
-488 TAAVDGLIRLDG
+488 VRLDG
-500 PRLSLA
+500 PRVSLA
-506 GHRIELGQSEE
+506 GHKFKLSEAEE
-517 RTANRLLA
+517 RAAQRLLT
-525 RLDQGGSTP
+525 RLDQGGSAP
-534 PSLTEALAATGGT
+534 PSLTEALTLSGGT
-547 RRLASALALDGR
+547 GRLATALAEDGR

-566 IALSRPTYDG
+566 IALSRRTYDR
-576 WLRAIRGLFDTAP
+576 WLGTVRPLFEAGST
-589 SVTVREVRDAL
+589 VTVRDVRDAL
-600 ATSRKFALA
+600 KTSRKYALA
-609 ILEYLDSQA
+609 LLEYLDSRSV
-618 ITRRVGDARLWLGE
+618 TRRVGDARLWLGD
-632 DSERD
+632 DSKPG